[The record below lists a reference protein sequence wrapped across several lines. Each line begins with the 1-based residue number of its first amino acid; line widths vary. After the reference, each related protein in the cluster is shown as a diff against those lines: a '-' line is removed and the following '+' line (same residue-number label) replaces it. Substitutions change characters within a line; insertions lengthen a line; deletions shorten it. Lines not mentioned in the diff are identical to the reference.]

1 MRRILCVTPLLLFA
15 AVGPGRADDQAEVRK
30 VIDRAI
36 KAQGGADK
44 LAKFKAVTLKMKG
57 KFYGMSADGVDYTGE
72 FASQEPDK
80 SRMEITVDVM
90 GTEFKFVRVLNGNKG
105 WTQMM
110 GQTTALDKDA
120 VTEAKEEI
128 YAGRVNRLV
137 GLLGKDFK
145 LEPVGEV
152 KVGDRPAI
160 GVKVSHKGHRD
171 INLFF
176 DKKTNLLLKA
186 ERPAKDPMS
195 GQEFTQTTLYA
206 GYKETDGIKTAH
218 KVTVLRDGKKYVTG
232 EATEIKA
239 QEKLDDSTFA
249 KP

>member
-1 MRRILCVTPLLLFA
+1 MRRILCVTPILLFA
-15 AVGPGRADDQAEVRK
+15 AVGAGRADDQAEVRK

-44 LAKFKAVTLKMKG
+44 LARNQAVTMKMKG
-57 KFYGMSADGVDYTGE
+57 KFYGMSADGVDYSGE
-72 FASQEPDK
+72 FASQQPDR

-90 GTEFKFVRVLNGNKG
+90 GMEFKIVRVLNGNKG

-120 VTEAKEEI
+120 VAEMKEDL
-128 YAGRVNRLV
+128 YAGRVSRLA
-137 GLLGKDFK
+137 GLLGKGFK
-145 LEPVGEV
+145 LEPLGEV
-152 KVGDRPAI
+152 KVGERPAV

-176 DKKTNLLLKA
+176 DKKTHLLLKS

-195 GQEFTQTTLYA
+195 GQEFTQTTLHD
-206 GYKETDGIKTAH
+206 GYKDVGGVKVAH
-218 KVTVLRDGKKYVTG
+218 KVTILRDGKKYVTG
-232 EATEIKA
+232 ETTEINA